1 MKNSLKDKLRYDY
14 EKGTEIPSSDLWDKL
29 EAKLDAA
36 ESTDISKPS
45 HSFNFLKY
53 AAVALC
59 LVALGIIFKYG
70 IQENTVQK
78 NAPVISKVET
88 TTETNII
95 NSDSTN
101 EVQKIEIQP
110 VQNQEFVQ
118 VQNLKSNPQIS
129 EIKTQNI
136 ENFAGNRKQIIQN
149 RKEESNP
156 PVNIIDNKNIEKP
169 ILPEEKQ
176 QLIANN
182 PNNNPVKKTNIQY
195 VKADELLFGREL
207 QKERKQVADNKQKL
221 QEITN
226 AFVQK
231 IKPSS
236 VTVFGVIVYSEE
248 DQPN

>member
-1 MKNSLKDKLRYDY
+1 MKNSLKDKLKYDY
-14 EKGTEIPSSDLWDKL
+14 EQETEVPSSDLWDKL

-36 ESTDISKPS
+36 ESTDISNPS

-88 TTETNII
+88 TTESNII

-101 EVQKIEIQP
+101 KVQKIEIQP
-110 VQNQEFVQ
+110 VQNQKFVQ
-118 VQNLKSNPQIS
+118 VQNLKSNPQVS
-129 EIKTQNI
+129 ELKTQNI
-136 ENFAGNRKQIIQN
+136 ENFAGNPKQIIQN
-149 RKEESNP
+149 RKEEINP
-156 PVNIIDNKNIEKP
+156 PVNIIENKNIEKTIFP
-169 ILPEEKQ
+169 KQEQ

-182 PNNNPVKKTNIQY
+182 PANNIIKKTNTQY
-195 VKADELLFGREL
+195 VKADELLFSREL
-207 QKERKQVADNKQKL
+207 QKERKQVVENKHKL